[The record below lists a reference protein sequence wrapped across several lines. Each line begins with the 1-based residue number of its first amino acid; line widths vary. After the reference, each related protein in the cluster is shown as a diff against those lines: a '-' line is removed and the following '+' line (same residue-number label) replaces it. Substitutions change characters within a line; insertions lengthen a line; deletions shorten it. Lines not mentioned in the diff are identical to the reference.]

1 MLRGPFAKSNK
12 FKTAPWVALQD
23 RLLRAEVRGS
33 NYDNKGDCKY
43 EIQGAHKR
51 QRNQTVGHIM
61 NLTEEWLLLCPR
73 GRHRFI
79 LSNVLHKLHAGTI
92 EYICLTVN
100 VTSLLNIKMKSP
112 SWETYKK
119 EEKKQIVDFNFFFFF
134 FCLKFKLD
142 RVQKMIKFM
151 GLLIIGMNM
160 GVKGCCLNMWPLQL
174 AGGVSRVYTRL
185 AL

>member
-1 MLRGPFAKSNK
+1 MYMF
-12 FKTAPWVALQD
+12 D
-23 RLLRAEVRGS
+23 R
-33 NYDNKGDCKY
+33 
-43 EIQGAHKR
+43 KR
-51 QRNQTVGHIM
+51 DVI
-61 NLTEEWLLLCPR
+61 
-73 GRHRFI
+73 
-79 LSNVLHKLHAGTI
+79 I
-92 EYICLTVN
+92 EYKN
-100 VTSLLNIKMKSP
+100 EKSLVGNLQ
-112 SWETYKK
+112 ER
-119 EEKKQIVDFNFFFFF
+119 EKKQIVDFNFFFF